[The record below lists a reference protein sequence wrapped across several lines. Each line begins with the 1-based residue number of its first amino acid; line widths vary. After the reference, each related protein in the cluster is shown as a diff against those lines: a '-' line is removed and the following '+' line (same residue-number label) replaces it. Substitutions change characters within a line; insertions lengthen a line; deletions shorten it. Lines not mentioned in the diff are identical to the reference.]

1 MTDARFSG
9 GSIGLVIGHV
19 GPEAALGGPIAFVE
33 NGDEIPVD
41 LNINEINCTALADP
55 AVLAARKVIWDC
67 QVADNG
73 GFHPSAGLSDTRLL
87 QRARHMA
94 VPARRGAGLHPNRT
108 VWVRNPR
115 QASASGFMPRNK
127 FRPETDNGALGS
139 TPLS

>member
-33 NGDEIPVD
+33 DGDEILVD
-41 LNINEINCTALADP
+41 LNTNEINCTALGDP
-55 AVLAARKVIWDC
+55 AVLAARKAIWDS
-67 QVADNG
+67 QVAGNG
-73 GFHPSAGLSDTRLL
+73 GFHPSAGLADTRLL

-94 VPARRGAGLHPNRT
+94 VPAIRGAGLHPNRT

-115 QASASGFMPRNK
+115 EASASGFTPRNT
-127 FRPETDNGALGS
+127 FRPSRDEGV
-139 TPLS
+139 